1 MEGEGGAMRAAI
13 LSTGDELTTGRTL
26 DTNANFIADQL
37 LACGFDVTAMMTV
50 GDFPER
56 IAEAWRT
63 LFECADIIVS
73 TGGLGP
79 TADDLTTETV
89 AHVIGRPLVSDAATA
104 KRIRD
109 LFASMGRSMP
119 ENNLKQALFPEGS
132 VILRNDLGTAP
143 GFRFE
148 LETAAG
154 VRHGVVMPG
163 VPREMKHILAEEVL
177 PWLRSLRAGDSEW
190 RSHTFQTFGISESAL
205 DEMVAGV
212 LDSKTTRLAFRA
224 AFPQISVR
232 VTVHGPP
239 AELDAR
245 LGQAAAAIRER
256 LGEFCYGEGDTT
268 MEEEVGRL
276 LSASGATVAVA
287 ESCTGGLIGHRLTNV
302 PGSSAY
308 VLGGVVAYS
317 NTLKESALGVARETL
332 DRLGAVSTEVAEEMA
347 RGARHNSGA
356 DFAIATTGI
365 AGPGGGTA
373 EKPVGT
379 VCIALDQAAGTH
391 SHRYQL
397 WGNREWVKLLT
408 SQIALDWIRRAAL
421 GQDPT
426 RSSVLKK

>member
-1 MEGEGGAMRAAI
+1 MRAAI

-26 DTNANFIADQL
+26 DTNAQFIADQL
-37 LACGFDVTAMMTV
+37 LALGYEVTAMMTV
-50 GDFPER
+50 GDFPDR
-56 IAEAWRT
+56 IESAWRT
-63 LFECADIIVS
+63 LFERAEIVVS

-89 AHVIGRPLVSDAATA
+89 ARVIGRPLLRDEATA
-104 KRIRD
+104 QRIRD
-109 LFASMGRSMP
+109 LFESMGRKMP
-119 ENNLKQALFPEGS
+119 ENNLKQAMFPEGA

-143 GFRFE
+143 GFRFA
-148 LETAAG
+148 LETSAG

-177 PWLRSLRAGDSEW
+177 PWMRSLRDDASEW

-212 LDSKTTRLAFRA
+212 LDPNTTRLAFRA

-232 VTVHGPP
+232 VTVHGAP
-239 AELDAR
+239 AELDERLAR
-245 LGQAAAAIRER
+245 AAAAIRER

-276 LSASGATVAVA
+276 LTDAGATVAVA

-302 PGSSAY
+302 AGSSAY
-308 VLGGVVAYS
+308 FRGGVVAYS
-317 NTLKESALGVARETL
+317 NRVKNSALGVAIETL
-332 DRLGAVSTEVAEEMA
+332 DRHGAVSPQVAEEMA
-347 RGARHNSGA
+347 RGARAATGA
-356 DFAIATTGI
+356 DYAIATTGI
-365 AGPGGGTA
+365 AGPGGGSA
-373 EKPVGT
+373 DKPVGT
-379 VCIALDQAAGTH
+379 VCIALESARATY

-408 SQIALDWIRRAAL
+408 SQIALDWVRRAVL
-421 GQDPT
+421 GEDPT
-426 RSSVLKK
+426 RSSVLRK

>member
-1 MEGEGGAMRAAI
+1 MRAAI

-26 DTNANFIADQL
+26 DTNANFLADQL
-37 LACGFDVTAMMTV
+37 LAVGFEVTAMMTV

-56 IAEAWRT
+56 IANAWRT
-63 LFECADIIVS
+63 LFDCADVVIS

-89 AHVIGRPLVSDAATA
+89 ARVIDRPLVSDEATVR
-104 KRIRD
+104 RIRD
-109 LFASMGRSMP
+109 LFESMGRTMP
-119 ENNLKQALFPEGS
+119 ENNLKQALFPQGA

-148 LETAAG
+148 VPTG
-154 VRHGVVMPG
+154 GGTCHGVVLPG

-177 PWLRSLRAGDSEW
+177 PWLYTLRSDRNEW

-205 DEMVAGV
+205 DEMVAAAV
-212 LDSKTTRLAFRA
+212 DTDTVRLAFRA

-239 AELDAR
+239 EEVDAR
-245 LGQAAAAIRER
+245 LTTAAAAIRER

-268 MEEEVGRL
+268 MEEEVGRIL
-276 LSASGATVAVA
+276 AAAGKTVAVA
-287 ESCTGGLIGHRLTNV
+287 ESCTGGLVGHRLTNV
-302 PGSSAY
+302 AGSSAY
-308 VLGGVVAYS
+308 VLGGVVAYA
-317 NTLKESALGVARETL
+317 NRVKESALAVARETL
-332 DRLGAVSTEVAEEMA
+332 DRHGAVSTETAEAMA
-347 RGARHNSGA
+347 RGARRLTGA

-365 AGPGGGTA
+365 AGPGGGTV

-379 VCIALDQAAGTH
+379 VCLALDHDGGTY

-421 GQDPT
+421 GQVPT
-426 RSSVLKK
+426 QSSVLEK